1 MEEYLG
7 VGFLYCDIIIFD
19 EKGLAT
25 GWISEG
31 AEAAAIFFAEA
42 HYQVLAGQ
50 PGIAQLKISLSSLG
64 MMVLLLCFW
73 KEDKRDRVRHG
84 VELHDGDELKS
95 SVVEIKREINVIV
108 T

>member
-1 MEEYLG
+1 M
-7 VGFLYCDIIIFD
+7 
-19 EKGLAT
+19 
-25 GWISEG
+25 
-31 AEAAAIFFAEA
+31 
-42 HYQVLAGQ
+42 
-50 PGIAQLKISLSSLG
+50 KISLSSLG